1 MSITIDKEFESLIP
15 SLSDDEFR
23 QLEENCVRDG
33 IRDPLVVWPQEDGND
48 ILVDG
53 HNRFRI
59 SAMHSGIRFDIK
71 RMEFEDR
78 DEVIAWICKNQLGR
92 RNLHPLD
99 QEKLL
104 STMRKAESKRA
115 KARHGYRTDLHS
127 DFKEKF
133 PESGK
138 QVRDVIGEK
147 IGVSGRQVDKL
158 HAINEKGTEALK
170 QSVRDGEMSVN
181 HAYLVATGKESK
193 SPRQLHKEFIEEVKQ
208 EREDFQKKKD
218 GAVVNFADI
227 QQDKENAKI
236 VARELYNKCLSMM
249 NGISAIYIPF
259 KEGEL
264 NLADM
269 AQNISD
275 SDRQLLKESIAI
287 AIKDLQEIF
296 AEVDI

>member
-1 MSITIDKEFESLIP
+1 MSIFVNKELRDLIP
-15 SLSDDEFR
+15 PLSEEEYA
-23 QLEENCVRDG
+23 QLEANIVAEG
-33 IRDPLVVWPQEDGND
+33 IRDPLVVWKQPDGREML
-48 ILVDG
+48 IDG
-53 HNRFRI
+53 HNRWSI
-59 SAMHSGIRFDIK
+59 AAHHSGLT
-71 RMEFEDR
+71 FEVVYKDFKDL
-78 DEVIAWICKNQLGR
+78 DEAKVWIYKNQLGR
-92 RNLHPLD
+92 RNLGEWERFDLVKGLEALEAKNAKQRMSDGAKGTPILAEAKGETRD
-99 QEKLL
+99 KL
-104 STMRKAESKRA
+104 AEM
-115 KARHGYRTDLHS
+115 
-127 DFKEKF
+127 
-133 PESGK
+133 
-138 QVRDVIGEK
+138 V
-147 IGVSGRQVDKL
+147 GVSHGKYSMMK
-158 HAINEKGTEALK
+158 AIDENGTEALK
-170 QSVRDGEMSVN
+170 SDVRNGDMSVN
-181 HAYLVATGKESK
+181 AAYLIATGKTSK

-208 EREDFQKKKD
+208 EREDFQKKKE